1 MEEEKGR
8 NNKGIFPVAIL
19 FTAEISHVI
28 PAYVFFLEYRVHRYP
43 RTYRGSFPEV

>member
-8 NNKGIFPVAIL
+8 NNQGIFPVAIL

-28 PAYVFFLEYRVHRYP
+28 PAMYLVCQYIGKSSQAKEYMAIYM
-43 RTYRGSFPEV
+43 